1 MRTFLDCYPCL
12 LKVGLTAG
20 RKASA
25 SEAQQIAIMHR
36 SLDILRSIDPT
47 LTPPEIAYLILKI
60 AAEVTGNDDP
70 YREDKRKS
78 TEQALEL
85 YPRLKKLVTE
95 ADDPLDTAIRI
106 SIAGNII
113 DFAAA
118 DDFDLWGTVERV
130 LAAPYA
136 VDNRPAFMETLDR
149 ANDILYLA
157 DNAGETVFDRLLIET
172 LNAEYGKPVTYVV
185 KSGPILNDATLED
198 AVQAD
203 LDKAAAAVI
212 ETGSDTQGTI
222 LSRCSTAFRERFDQA
237 DMVIAKGQAN
247 YETLNEAGGRVF
259 LLLQAKCPVLG
270 RDAGAPVGGV
280 ILSQARDGQPGDK
293 LPKPGAEASG

>member
-25 SEAQQIAIMHR
+25 SQAQQITIMHR
-36 SLDILRSIDPT
+36 SLDILRSIDPA

-70 YREDKRKS
+70 YREDKRRS
-78 TEQALEL
+78 TAQALEL
-85 YPRLKKLVTE
+85 YPRLKKLAAE
-95 ADDPLDTAIRI
+95 ANDPLDTAIRI

-113 DFAAA
+113 DFAAV
-118 DDFDLWGTVERV
+118 DDYDLWGTVERV

-136 VDNRPAFMETLDR
+136 VDDRPAFMETLDQ

-172 LNAEYGKPVTYVV
+172 IGAEYGKPVTYAV
-185 KSGPILNDATLED
+185 KSGPILNDATLDD
-198 AVQAD
+198 AIQAD
-203 LDKAAAAVI
+203 LNRVAVAII

-222 LSRCSTAFRERFDQA
+222 LSRCSTGFRKRFDQA

-247 YETLNEAGGRVF
+247 YETLNEAGGKVF

-280 ILSQARDGQPGDK
+280 ILCRARDSQQERRG
-293 LPKPGAEASG
+293 

>member
-1 MRTFLDCYPCL
+1 MKTFLDCYPCL

-25 SEAQQIAIMHR
+25 SEAQQIAIMHQ
-36 SLDILRSIDPT
+36 SLEVLHSIDPA

-60 AAEVTGNDDP
+60 AAEVTGDGDP
-70 YREDKRKS
+70 YREDKHRS
-78 TEQALEL
+78 TEQALDL
-85 YPRLKKLVTE
+85 YPHMQALIAKAE
-95 ADDPLDTAIRI
+95 DPLDTAIRI

-136 VDNRPAFMETLDR
+136 VDDRPAFMETLDQ
-149 ANDILYLA
+149 AKDILYLA

-172 LNAEYGKPVTYVV
+172 INAEYGKPVTYVI

-203 LDKAAAAVI
+203 LDKIATAII

-222 LSRCSTAFRERFDQA
+222 LSRCSKAFRERFDRA

-247 YETLNEAGGRVF
+247 YETLNEAGSKVF

-280 ILSQARDGQPGDK
+280 ILSQASERQPG
-293 LPKPGAEASG
+293 G